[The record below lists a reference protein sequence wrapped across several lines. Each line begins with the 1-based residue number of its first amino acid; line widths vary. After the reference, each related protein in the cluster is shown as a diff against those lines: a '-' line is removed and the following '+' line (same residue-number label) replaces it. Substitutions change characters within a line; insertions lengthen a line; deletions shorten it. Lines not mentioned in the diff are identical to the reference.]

1 MKLEIRDNAKEKLKE
16 YNDKDIPLRLIISG
30 LSWCGPTFSIVSE
43 KHDSDDEFF
52 DVDGIKISVSR
63 DVYNILEIATIE
75 YSNRFLRKGFIVLP
89 VPK

>member
-30 LSWCGPTFSIVSE
+30 LSWYGPTFSIVSE
-43 KHDSDDEFF
+43 KHDSDDEIF

-63 DVYNILEIATIE
+63 DVYNILEKATIE

>member
-63 DVYNILEIATIE
+63 DVYNILEKATIE